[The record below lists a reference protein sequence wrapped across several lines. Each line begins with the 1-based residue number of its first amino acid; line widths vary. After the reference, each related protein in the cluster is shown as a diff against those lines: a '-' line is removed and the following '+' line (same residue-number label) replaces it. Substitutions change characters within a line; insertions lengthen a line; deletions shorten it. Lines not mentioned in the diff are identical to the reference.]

1 SRRLRAGER
10 TILFEPFA
18 ARPASCHRAGRGLVG
33 SADTLGWVRPQTSR
47 GDRVLG
53 GEERAA
59 SARHPHPAG
68 AADQRHWSCQ
78 AEDIYPGHGSRA
90 LHPVLRQVEER
101 SGLDGAHLAL
111 HSFHPAR
118 NARRTVGHP
127 AKGDS
132 LEGVRARSG
141 PNFAVLKTRHAS
153 SAAAINGTLG
163 SRSCRSYLPVEYV
176 ANDGLAFPIAAHLAR
191 ALN

>member
-1 SRRLRAGER
+1 PSAGFG
-10 TILFEPFA
+10 LK
-18 ARPASCHRAGRGLVG
+18 RPEVIAFWEAK
-33 SADTLGWVRPQTSR
+33 SA
-47 GDRVLG
+47 
-53 GEERAA
+53 
-59 SARHPHPAG
+59 PHPLG
-68 AADQRHWSCQ
+68 TLTQPVQLTGGIGRVRQ
-78 AEDIYPGHGSRA
+78 KIIYPGHGSRA
-90 LHPVLRQVEER
+90 LHPVLRQAEER

-153 SAAAINGTLG
+153 SAAAING
-163 SRSCRSYLPVEYV
+163 
-176 ANDGLAFPIAAHLAR
+176 
-191 ALN
+191 